1 MVSIP
6 WILAAFVLAL
16 KQSFRQV
23 ATNSGKRLSVALA
36 LIFCAGAAGVIV
48 HRGGGGVVDAP
59 QHVSA
64 QSAAQHSPSVSSPA
78 AAAVSFATR
87 ITAAIKVM
95 EAAPHGDIGTAA
107 VATRP

>member
-1 MVSIP
+1 VSTQ
-6 WILAAFVLAL
+6 WILAAFVLHL

-23 ATNSGKRLSVALA
+23 ATNSGTRLSVALT
-36 LIFCAGAAGVIV
+36 LILCAGAAGIIA
-48 HRGGGGVVDAP
+48 HRGGGVDAAP

-64 QSAAQHSPSVSSPA
+64 QSAGQHSPSIASPA
-78 AAAVSFATR
+78 ASAFSFGSR
-87 ITAAIKVM
+87 ITAAIKVA